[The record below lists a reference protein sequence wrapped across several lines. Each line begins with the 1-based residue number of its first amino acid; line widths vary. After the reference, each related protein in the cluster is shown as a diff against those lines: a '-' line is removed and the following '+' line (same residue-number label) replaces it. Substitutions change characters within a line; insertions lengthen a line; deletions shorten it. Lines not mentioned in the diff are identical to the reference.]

1 MNISKVNFVGSFTKE
16 SQCPEDGLPEVA
28 FIGRSNVGKSSLINM
43 LINRKDL
50 AKISKQPGK
59 TQTIN
64 FFKVDQMWY
73 LVDLPGYGYAK
84 ISKSKREEWQKM
96 ISFYLRNRKPLMCA
110 FVLLDSR
117 HELQQIDKEF
127 IDWLGENQIPFSI
140 VYTKADKISRAEVN
154 KNVRQIQKALL
165 STWADLP
172 AQFVTSSEKTE
183 GRADLLN
190 YILEICSN
198 PSKK

>member
-16 SQCPEDGLPEVA
+16 SQCPGDGLPEVA

-64 FFKVDQMWY
+64 YFNVDQLWY

-117 HELQQIDKEF
+117 HELQEIDKEF

-165 STWADLP
+165 RTWADLP
-172 AQFVTSSEKTE
+172 AQFITSSEKME

-190 YILEICSN
+190 YIQEICSN
-198 PSKK
+198 PPK